1 MNESSEPFVQIDG
14 IVKDYPGVRAVD
26 HASFELKRGEV
37 HGLVGENGAGKS
49 TLVKILAGV
58 VRPDEGQINMNG
70 ESIQL
75 RSGQD
80 SYDAGFSFIHQELN
94 LILFMNAAEN
104 VFLGH
109 SYPTRALGLV
119 DWKELSRRTADIF
132 KTLGVEININVPVS
146 RLKPGDQSMVAIA
159 RAFALDAQIYV
170 MDEPTASLSAEEV
183 DSLFRVIQTL
193 KSQGKTILYISH
205 RLEEIFQITDR
216 VTVMRDAKTV
226 GTFSTTDLDKK
237 TLISHMIGRDLKQYY
252 PPAKNEP
259 GDVVLEARGI
269 GNKNIRNI
277 SFQLHAG
284 EVLGIAGLV
293 GSGRSELLNM
303 LYGLDPIETGEV
315 LLKGKPYQPSTPAEA
330 IEEQIV
336 LVPEERRTMGLLMS
350 QSITKNVVLPH
361 INHLA
366 KAGIFTNTT
375 RETQVSQKVTQDVRL
390 KAVSVN
396 HSVSTL
402 SGGNQQKVVFGR
414 WMVGNVD
421 VLLLDEPTRGV
432 DVGARFE
439 IYSLIRD
446 MAEKGTAVL
455 MVSSDLEEI
464 IGLSQR
470 ILVMREGTLA
480 AEMVNQNVTKYDI
493 LNQAYKAV

>member
-1 MNESSEPFVQIDG
+1 MNVSAEPFVKIAG
-14 IVKDYPGVRAVD
+14 IVKNYPGVQAVD
-26 HASFELKRGEV
+26 HASFDLNRGEV

-58 VRPDEGQINMNG
+58 VRPDDGQIIMNG
-70 ESIQL
+70 NPVQL

-94 LILFMNAAEN
+94 LISFMNAAEN

-109 SYPTRALGLV
+109 NYPTTALGLV
-119 DWKELSRRTADIF
+119 DWKELSRRTANIF
-132 KTLGVEININVPVS
+132 NTLGVEINIDLPVS
-146 RLKPGDQSMVAIA
+146 WLKPGNQSMVAIA

-183 DSLFRVIQTL
+183 ENLFRVIQTL
-193 KSQGKTILYISH
+193 KSQGKTVLYISH
-205 RLEEIFQITDR
+205 RLEEIFMITDR
-216 VTVMRDAKTV
+216 VTIMRDGKTV
-226 GTFSTTDLDKK
+226 GTFTTADLDKK
-237 TLISHMIGRDLKQYY
+237 TLIGHMIGRDLKQYY
-252 PPAKNEP
+252 PPARNEP
-259 GDVVLEARGI
+259 GNVVLEAKRI
-269 GNKNIRNI
+269 GNKHVRNI
-277 SFQLHAG
+277 SFKLHAG
-284 EVLGIAGLV
+284 EVLGVAGLV
-293 GSGRSELLNM
+293 GSGRSEMLNM

-315 LLKGKPYQPSTPAEA
+315 LLKGSPYKPSSPAEA
-330 IEEQIV
+330 IEKRVV
-336 LVPEERRTMGLLMS
+336 LVPEERRTQGLLMS

-361 INHLA
+361 VNQLA
-366 KAGIFTNTT
+366 NGGIFTNPA
-375 RETQVSQKVTQDVRL
+375 RETQVSQRVAQDVRL

-402 SGGNQQKVVFGR
+402 SGGNQQKVMFGR
-414 WMVGNVD
+414 WMVGDVD

-439 IYSLIRD
+439 IYSLIRE